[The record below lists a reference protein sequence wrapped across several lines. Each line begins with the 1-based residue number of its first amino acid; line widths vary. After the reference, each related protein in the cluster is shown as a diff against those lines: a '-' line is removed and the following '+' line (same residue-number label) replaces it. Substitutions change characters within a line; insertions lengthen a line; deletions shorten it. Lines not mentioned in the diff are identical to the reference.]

1 MKWFF
6 QPRSVSDEPERDD
19 DDSSPGLIGLPAAVL
34 QRHGARVL
42 DPGKAA
48 VVAQPRNAPPRDEEG
63 EAPPPP
69 RPTVYRARTL
79 LIPDD
84 LLQDTAFAD
93 FFNVILARVNMMVV
107 PPAPV
112 TDLDSHPGRGDQRIL
127 EILRELPRPAV
138 LAPREDD
145 PVPVVIDAWV
155 ALQTLRA
162 AARPDRKQDLDETL
176 LETLIERI
184 GEFSLEHVLIGSTIM
199 GAPAGEGPGGLT
211 GGSNSGDGSGPTITD
226 SYQFS
231 GGDTRTPVTVLLDPP
246 ARRPTRE
253 CERDYGRRP
262 VVAVLDTGV
271 LPHPWLEGNPA
282 APGGGYS
289 AAADGFVVVDDKIQG
304 AIREEGEHARARG
317 DKPRQVIKNAW
328 DRPDADNPLIGE
340 LNGALAHG
348 TFIAGIVRQV
358 TPDARVLA
366 VRAMHSDDV
375 CNEGDIIC
383 GLRHLAKRI
392 ALAEAGDLAAMV
404 DVLSLSFGYFSESPH
419 DVVVTAGLWKAIKV
433 FLDLG
438 VAVVAAAGNS
448 AMSQEFYPAAFA
460 LETPAA
466 GQVPVVSVG
475 ALNPNG
481 TKASFSNDGHWV
493 TAWARGAAVVS
504 TYPPGIDGSRTP
516 ELRIPFNRKP
526 PGELPP
532 GCEALDPDDYS
543 GGFAVWSG
551 TSFSAPYLAALVAG
565 AMLAGA
571 EHDASLKLGNAGSEA
586 ATARVV
592 AALAELRA
600 EEERARLREEEWG
613 MKAGSSG

>member
-6 QPRSVSDEPERDD
+6 QPRSVGNEPERRDD

-42 DPGKAA
+42 EPGKAA
-48 VVAQPRNAPPRDEEG
+48 VVARPRNAEG
-63 EAPPPP
+63 EALPSP

-84 LLQDTAFAD
+84 LLQDAAFTE
-93 FFNVILARVNMMVV
+93 FTNQILARVHMMIV
-107 PPAPV
+107 PPTPV
-112 TDLDSHPGRGDQRIL
+112 TDPDPGPDSRDQRVL
-127 EILRELPRPAV
+127 EILRELRQLPRTAV

-145 PVPVVIDAWV
+145 PVPVVIDAWI

-162 AARPDRKQDLDETL
+162 AARPGRRQDLDEKL
-176 LETLIERI
+176 LEMLIERI
-184 GEFSLEHVLIGSTIM
+184 GEFSLEHVLIGSAIM
-199 GAPAGEGPGGLT
+199 GAPASDHPGGLT
-211 GGSNSGDGSGPTITD
+211 GGSNNGSDGSGPTISD

-246 ARRPTRE
+246 ARRPAGD
-253 CERDYGRRP
+253 CERDYGRRA
-262 VVAVLDTGV
+262 VIAVLDTGV

-289 AAADGFVVVDDKIQG
+289 AAAGGFVAVDEKIQD
-304 AIREEGEHARARG
+304 AIREEGEHARAHG
-317 DKPRQVIKNAW
+317 DKPRQVIKDAW

-340 LNGALAHG
+340 LNGATGHG

-366 VRAMHSDDV
+366 VRALHSDDV
-375 CNEGDIIC
+375 ANEGDIIC

-404 DVLSLSFGYFSESPH
+404 DVLSLSFGYFSESAH

-438 VAVVAAAGNS
+438 VAVVAAAGNF

-466 GQVPVVSVG
+466 GQVPVISVG

-516 ELRIPFNRKP
+516 ELRIPVDRKP
-526 PGELPP
+526 SGVLPP

-565 AMLAGA
+565 ALLAGA
-571 EHDASLKLGNAGSEA
+571 EHDASLKLGNAGPGA
-586 ATARVV
+586 AAARVV
-592 AALAELRA
+592 AALAELHA
-600 EEERARLREEEWG
+600 EEERARLREEERG
-613 MKAGSSG
+613 

>member
-6 QPRSVSDEPERDD
+6 QPRSVGNEPERRDD

-42 DPGKAA
+42 DPVKAG
-48 VVAQPRNAPPRDEEG
+48 VVARPRNADG
-63 EAPPPP
+63 EAPPSP

-84 LLQDTAFAD
+84 LLQDAAFTE
-93 FFNVILARVNMMVV
+93 FTNQILASVNMMIV
-107 PPAPV
+107 PPTPV
-112 TDLDSHPGRGDQRIL
+112 ADPDPDPGRRDQRIL
-127 EILRELPRPAV
+127 QILRELGELPRIAV

-145 PVPVVIDAWV
+145 PVPVVIDAWI

-162 AARPDRKQDLDETL
+162 AARPGRRQDLDEKL
-176 LETLIERI
+176 LETLINRI
-184 GEFSLEHVLIGSTIM
+184 GEFSLEHLLIGSAIM
-199 GAPAGEGPGGLT
+199 GAPAGEGPGGLA
-211 GGSNSGDGSGPTITD
+211 GGSNSGSDGSGPTIAD

-231 GGDTRTPVTVLLDPP
+231 GGDTRTPVTLLLDPP
-246 ARRPTRE
+246 ARRPTG
-253 CERDYGRRP
+253 DSRRP
-262 VVAVLDTGV
+262 VIAVLDTGV
-271 LPHPWLEGNPA
+271 LPHLWLEGA
-282 APGGGYS
+282 GGGYS
-289 AAADGFVVVDDKIQG
+289 AAADGFVAVDDKIQD
-304 AIREEGEHARARG
+304 AIRKEGEHARARG
-317 DKPRQVIKNAW
+317 DKPRQVIKDAW

-340 LNGALAHG
+340 LNGALGHG

-375 CNEGDIIC
+375 CNEGDVIC

-392 ALAEAGDLAAMV
+392 ALAAAGDLAAEV
-404 DVLSLSFGYFSESPH
+404 DVLSLSFGYFSESAH

-438 VAVVAAAGNS
+438 VAVAAAAGNS

-466 GQVPVVSVG
+466 GQVPVISVG

-504 TYPPGIDGSRTP
+504 TYPPGIDGSRVP
-516 ELRIPFNRKP
+516 ELRIPVDRKP

-543 GGFAVWSG
+543 SGFAVWSG

-565 AMLAGA
+565 ALLTGA
-571 EHDASLKLGNAGSEA
+571 AHDASLKLDNAGPGA
-586 ATARVV
+586 AADRVV

-600 EEERARLREEEWG
+600 EGERARLREEERG
-613 MKAGSSG
+613 

>member
-6 QPRSVSDEPERDD
+6 QPRSVGNEPERDD

-34 QRHGARVL
+34 QRHGAQVL

-48 VVAQPRNAPPRDEEG
+48 VVARPQNVEG
-63 EAPPPP
+63 AS
-69 RPTVYRARTL
+69 RPTVYRTRTL

-84 LLQDTAFAD
+84 LLQDAAFTE
-93 FFNVILARVNMMVV
+93 FINTILARVNMRVV
-107 PPAPV
+107 PPDPV
-112 TDLDSHPGRGDQRIL
+112 TDPLPDPGRRDQRVL
-127 EILRELPRPAV
+127 QILRELQELPRPAV

-145 PVPVVIDAWV
+145 PVPVVIDAWI

-162 AARPDRKQDLDETL
+162 AARPGQKQDLNEKL

-184 GEFSLEHVLIGSTIM
+184 GEFSLEHLLIGSAIM
-199 GAPAGEGPGGLT
+199 GAPAGEGPGGLV
-211 GGSNSGDGSGPTITD
+211 GGSNNGSDGSGPTITD

-231 GGDTRTPVTVLLDPP
+231 GGDTRTPVTLLLDPP
-246 ARRPTRE
+246 ARRPTE
-253 CERDYGRRP
+253 YCGEKYGRRP
-262 VVAVLDTGV
+262 VIAVLDTGIRS
-271 LPHPWLEGNPA
+271 HPWLEGDPA
-282 APGGGYS
+282 AAGGAYS
-289 AAADGFVVVDDKIQG
+289 ADADGFVAVDDEIQD
-304 AIREEGEHARARG
+304 AIRKEGEHARARG
-317 DKPRQVIKNAW
+317 DKPRQVIKDSW

-340 LNGALAHG
+340 LNGALGHG
-348 TFIAGIVRQV
+348 TFIAGIVRQAA
-358 TPDARVLA
+358 PDARVLA
-366 VRAMHSDDV
+366 LRAMHSDDV

-392 ALAEAGDLAAMV
+392 ALAKAGDLAAMI
-404 DVLSLSFGYFSESPH
+404 DVLSLSFGYYSESPH
-419 DVVVTAGLWKAIKV
+419 DMVVTAGLWRAIKV

-438 VAVVAAAGNS
+438 VVVAAAAGNS

-466 GQVPVVSVG
+466 DQVPVISVG

-504 TYPPGIDGSRTP
+504 TYPPGIDGGRTP
-516 ELRIPFNRKP
+516 ELRKPVNRKP

-543 GGFAVWSG
+543 SGFAVWSG
-551 TSFSAPYLAALVAG
+551 TSFSAPYLAALIAG
-565 AMLAGA
+565 ALITGAAGGG
-571 EHDASLKLGNAGSEA
+571 ASLKLDNTGPGA
-586 ATARVV
+586 AADRVV
-592 AALAELRA
+592 AALAELHA
-600 EEERARLREEEWG
+600 KEEEAKRHEEELR
-613 MKAGSSG
+613 

>member
-6 QPRSVSDEPERDD
+6 QPRSVGNEPERRDD

-48 VVAQPRNAPPRDEEG
+48 VVARPRNAQPRNAQPRNAEG
-63 EAPPPP
+63 EAPPSP

-84 LLQDTAFAD
+84 LLQDAAFTE
-93 FFNVILARVNMMVV
+93 FINQILARVNMMIV

-112 TDLDSHPGRGDQRIL
+112 TDPDPDPGRRDQRIL
-127 EILRELPRPAV
+127 QILRELRTLPRTAV

-145 PVPVVIDAWV
+145 PVPVVIDAWI

-162 AARPDRKQDLDETL
+162 AARPGRRQDLDEKL
-176 LETLIERI
+176 LETLTERI
-184 GEFSLEHVLIGSTIM
+184 GEFSLEHLLIGSAIM
-199 GAPAGEGPGGLT
+199 GAPASDNPGGLT
-211 GGSNSGDGSGPTITD
+211 GGSNSGSDGSGPTISD

-231 GGDTRTPVTVLLDPP
+231 GGDTRTPVTLLLDPP
-246 ARRPTRE
+246 ARRPTGNAD
-253 CERDYGRRP
+253 DYGRRP
-262 VVAVLDTGV
+262 VIAVLDTGV
-271 LPHPWLEGNPA
+271 LSHPWLEGNPA

-289 AAADGFVVVDDKIQG
+289 AAADGFVAVDDKIQD
-304 AIREEGEHARARG
+304 AIRKEGEHARARG
-317 DKPRQVIKNAW
+317 DKPRQVIKDAW

-340 LNGALAHG
+340 LNGALGHG

-366 VRAMHSDDV
+366 VRALHSDDV
-375 CNEGDIIC
+375 GNEGDIIC

-438 VAVVAAAGNS
+438 VAVVAAAGNF

-466 GQVPVVSVG
+466 GQVPVISVG

-516 ELRIPFNRKP
+516 ELRIPVDRKP
-526 PGELPP
+526 PGVLPP

-551 TSFSAPYLAALVAG
+551 TSFSAPLPGRAHRRGAADGSG
-565 AMLAGA
+565 A
-571 EHDASLKLGNAGSEA
+571 
-586 ATARVV
+586 
-592 AALAELRA
+592 
-600 EEERARLREEEWG
+600 
-613 MKAGSSG
+613 

>member
-6 QPRSVSDEPERDD
+6 QPRSVSNEPERDD
-19 DDSSPGLIGLPAAVL
+19 DDSSSGLIGLPAAVL

-48 VVAQPRNAPPRDEEG
+48 VVAQPRDEER

-84 LLQDTAFAD
+84 LLQDAAFTD

-107 PPAPV
+107 PPTPM
-112 TDLDSHPGRGDQRIL
+112 TDPDPDPGRHDQRIL
-127 EILRELPRPAV
+127 EILRELRQLPRPAV
-138 LAPREDD
+138 LVPREDD

-162 AARPDRKQDLDETL
+162 AARPGRRQDLDETL

-184 GEFSLEHVLIGSTIM
+184 GEFSLEHVLIGSAIM
-199 GAPAGEGPGGLT
+199 GAPADEGPGGLT
-211 GGSNSGDGSGPTITD
+211 GGSNNGSDGSGPTITD

-246 ARRPTRE
+246 ARRPTRD

-271 LPHPWLEGNPA
+271 LPHPWLEGDPA
-282 APGGGYS
+282 APGGGYG
-289 AAADGFVVVDDKIQG
+289 AAADGFVMVDDKIQD

-328 DRPDADNPLIGE
+328 DRPDADDPLIGE

-383 GLRHLAKRI
+383 GLHHLAKRI

-438 VAVVAAAGNS
+438 VVVAAAAGNF

-466 GQVPVVSVG
+466 GQVPVISVG

-493 TAWARGAAVVS
+493 TAWAWGAAVVS

-516 ELRIPFNRKP
+516 ELRIPVNRKP
-526 PGELPP
+526 PGRLPP

-571 EHDASLKLGNAGSEA
+571 EHDASLKLGNAGPGA
-586 ATARVV
+586 AADRVV
-592 AALAELRA
+592 AALAGLHA
-600 EEERARLREEEWG
+600 EEDRARLHEEEQG
-613 MKAGSSG
+613 MKASSSE

>member
-6 QPRSVSDEPERDD
+6 QPRSVGNEPERRDD

-42 DPGKAA
+42 DPVKAA
-48 VVAQPRNAPPRDEEG
+48 VVARPRNAQPRNAQPQNAEG
-63 EAPPPP
+63 EAPLSP
-69 RPTVYRARTL
+69 RPTVYRAMTL

-84 LLQDTAFAD
+84 LLQDAAFTE
-93 FFNVILARVNMMVV
+93 FTNQILARVNMMIV
-107 PPAPV
+107 PPPPV
-112 TDLDSHPGRGDQRIL
+112 ADPDPDPGRRDQRIL
-127 EILRELPRPAV
+127 QILRELRALPRTAV

-145 PVPVVIDAWV
+145 PVPVVIDAWI

-162 AARPDRKQDLDETL
+162 AARPGRRQDLDEKL
-176 LETLIERI
+176 LETLTERI
-184 GEFSLEHVLIGSTIM
+184 GEFSLEHLLIGSAIM
-199 GAPAGEGPGGLT
+199 GAPATDNPGGLT
-211 GGSNSGDGSGPTITD
+211 GGSNSGSDGSGPTISD

-231 GGDTRTPVTVLLDPP
+231 GGDTRAPVTLLLDPP
-246 ARRPTRE
+246 ERRDRE
-253 CERDYGRRP
+253 DDCGRRP
-262 VVAVLDTGV
+262 VIAVLDTGV
-271 LPHPWLEGNPA
+271 RSHPWLEGNPA

-289 AAADGFVVVDDKIQG
+289 AAADGFVAVDDKIQD
-304 AIREEGEHARARG
+304 AIRKEGEHARARG
-317 DKPRQVIKNAW
+317 DKPRQVIKDAW

-340 LNGALAHG
+340 LNGALGHG

-358 TPDARVLA
+358 TADARVLA
-366 VRAMHSDDV
+366 VRALHSDDV
-375 CNEGDIIC
+375 GNEGDVIC
-383 GLRHLAKRI
+383 GLRHLAERI
-392 ALAEAGDLAAMV
+392 ALAEAGDLAATV
-404 DVLSLSFGYFSESPH
+404 DVLSLSFGYFSESAH
-419 DVVVTAGLWKAIKV
+419 DEVVTAGLWNAIKV

-438 VAVVAAAGNS
+438 VAVVAAAGNY

-466 GQVPVVSVG
+466 GQVPVISVG

-516 ELRIPFNRKP
+516 ELRIPVDRKP

-551 TSFSAPYLAALVAG
+551 TSFSAPYLAALIAG
-565 AMLAGA
+565 ALLTGA
-571 EHDASLKLGNAGSEA
+571 AHDASLKLDNAGPGA
-586 ATARVV
+586 AAERVV
-592 AALAELRA
+592 AALTELRA
-600 EEERARLREEEWG
+600 EGERARLREEERR
-613 MKAGSSG
+613 

>member
-6 QPRSVSDEPERDD
+6 QPRSVSNEPERDD
-19 DDSSPGLIGLPAAVL
+19 DDSSSGLIGLPAAVL

-48 VVAQPRNAPPRDEEG
+48 VVAQPRDEER

-84 LLQDTAFAD
+84 LLQDAAFTD

-107 PPAPV
+107 PPTPM
-112 TDLDSHPGRGDQRIL
+112 TDPDPDPGRHDQRIL
-127 EILRELPRPAV
+127 EILRELRQLPRPAV
-138 LAPREDD
+138 LVPREDD

-162 AARPDRKQDLDETL
+162 AARPGRRQDLDETL

-184 GEFSLEHVLIGSTIM
+184 GEFSLEHVLTGSAIM
-199 GAPAGEGPGGLT
+199 GAPAGENPGGLT
-211 GGSNSGDGSGPTITD
+211 GGSNSGSDGSGPTITD

-231 GGDTRTPVTVLLDPP
+231 GGDTRTPVTLLLDPP
-246 ARRPTRE
+246 ARRPTRD
-253 CERDYGRRP
+253 CEHDYGRRP

-271 LPHPWLEGNPA
+271 RSHPWLEGDPA
-282 APGGGYS
+282 APGGAYS
-289 AAADGFVVVDDKIQG
+289 AAADGFVAVDDKIQD
-304 AIREEGEHARARG
+304 AIRKEGEDAWARG
-317 DKPRQVIKNAW
+317 DKPRQVIRDAW

-340 LNGALAHG
+340 LNGAQGHG
-348 TFIAGIVRQV
+348 TFIAGIVRQI

-366 VRAMHSDDV
+366 VRALHSDDV
-375 CNEGDIIC
+375 GNEGDIIC

-438 VAVVAAAGNS
+438 VAVAAAAGNS

-466 GQVPVVSVG
+466 GEVPVVSVG

-493 TAWARGAAVVS
+493 TAWARAPPWSARTHRASTAAAPLSSGFPSTGSCRESCPPGARRSIPTTTPAASRSGAARRS
-504 TYPPGIDGSRTP
+504 RLPTWPRSSPGRCWRERSMTP
-516 ELRIPFNRKP
+516 
-526 PGELPP
+526 
-532 GCEALDPDDYS
+532 A
-543 GGFAVWSG
+543 
-551 TSFSAPYLAALVAG
+551 
-565 AMLAGA
+565 
-571 EHDASLKLGNAGSEA
+571 
-586 ATARVV
+586 
-592 AALAELRA
+592 
-600 EEERARLREEEWG
+600 
-613 MKAGSSG
+613 